1 MLLFL
6 RFMLSTSCALAQNK
20 RSALEHYVNK

>member
-20 RSALEHYVNK
+20 RSALEYHVNE